1 MGDSH
6 INRQCSKGRC
16 LSIEGVDAS
25 RESLLFLRYRPA
37 RLQEGEIL
45 GDENKRDSILGR
57 IKLAKKGSGRAGRG
71 TSLAYFPSAE
81 EA

>member
-6 INRQCSKGRC
+6 INRQCSKGRY
-16 LSIEGVDAS
+16 LSVQGVDAG

-37 RLQEGEIL
+37 RLQGGEVL
-45 GDENKRDSILGR
+45 GEENQRDSIGR
-57 IKLAKKGSGRAGRG
+57 DQGSKAGPGRAGRG
-71 TSLAYFPSAE
+71 ASLAHFPRAE